1 MFTALSERLTATLKR
16 LTGRGVLSEQDVTEA
31 LREIRRHLL
40 EADVS
45 FEVTTGFVER
55 VRERAVGVIA
65 VKSVS
70 PGQQVAKLVHDELA
84 RMLGASDEDLARKVG
99 AQHAAPLQFA
109 PVGPTVILLV
119 GLQGSGKT
127 TTAAKLARRLKLE
140 QKAPGLVAADPYRP
154 AAGDQLRQLVE
165 QVGVQV
171 FPREQGAGSGTVL
184 EVVQQAVREA
194 EKARCRTV
202 IVDTAGRLQIDA
214 ELMDELKAL
223 RAATSPR
230 EVLLVADGMTGQD
243 AVRIARGF
251 HEGVG
256 LTGAILTKLDGDARG
271 GAALSIHGVTGVPIK
286 FIGTGEN
293 VGAQHAAPLLEPF
306 DPVRMAGRILGQGD
320 VVALVEKAAATID
333 AEAAERLEKKARSKQ
348 GMDLADFLVALKQMQ
363 AMGPIKQVLGLLPG
377 VNARALKAVNADDKR
392 LKHVEAIV
400 LSMTPDERTDPSIL
414 TGSRRLRIAKGAGRT
429 VQEVNRL
436 LEQFQQM
443 RKLLKRTW
451 ARYGNSHS
459 AAARGTEGAELL
471 PDRRRGFALSPR
483 RAVRRDLGPL
493 QPAHQS
499 RRHPRG
505 CGASARLARQGGPP
519 DRHGPLAAEEG
530 GSAGQTTR
538 VVGRV
543 RKPHGQRGEVAVFPL
558 VENPG
563 AVFTP
568 KARLL
573 VVNEERQVV
582 AGPLVVARR
591 RAYHREWLL
600 SFVGV
605 KSRADVEP
613 WREHFVA
620 VEETDADD

>member
-55 VRERAVGVIA
+55 VRERAVGMIA

-84 RMLGASDEDLARKVG
+84 RMLGASDEDLVRKVG

-140 QKAPGLVAADPYRP
+140 QKAPGLVAADLARP
-154 AAGDQLRQLVE
+154 AAREQLEQLGA
-165 QVGVQV
+165 QVGVPV
-171 FPREQGAGSGTVL
+171 FGEVSDGSGVIEL
-184 EVVQQAVREA
+184 VQRAVREA

-286 FIGTGEN
+286 YVGVGEKPD
-293 VGAQHAAPLLEPF
+293 ALEPF
-306 DPVRMAGRILGQGD
+306 NPVQVAGRILGQGD
-320 VVALVEKAAATID
+320 VVALVEKAAATMD
-333 AEAAERLEKKARSKQ
+333 AEATQRLEKKARSKR

-377 VNARALKAVNADDKR
+377 VNAQALKAVSADDKR

-400 LSMTPDERTDPSIL
+400 LSMTPDERVDPSIL

-443 RKLLKRTW
+443 RKLLKRT
-451 ARYGNSHS
+451 
-459 AAARGTEGAELL
+459 
-471 PDRRRGFALSPR
+471 
-483 RAVRRDLGPL
+483 
-493 QPAHQS
+493 
-499 RRHPRG
+499 
-505 CGASARLARQGGPP
+505 
-519 DRHGPLAAEEG
+519 
-530 GSAGQTTR
+530 
-538 VVGRV
+538 
-543 RKPHGQRGEVAVFPL
+543 
-558 VENPG
+558 
-563 AVFTP
+563 
-568 KARLL
+568 
-573 VVNEERQVV
+573 
-582 AGPLVVARR
+582 
-591 RAYHREWLL
+591 
-600 SFVGV
+600 
-605 KSRADVEP
+605 
-613 WREHFVA
+613 
-620 VEETDADD
+620 

>member
-55 VRERAVGVIA
+55 VRERAIGAIA

-70 PGQQVAKLVHDELA
+70 PGQQVAKLVHDEIAAL
-84 RMLGASDEDLARKVG
+84 LGGTKRTLDFAS
-99 AQHAAPLQFA
+99 
-109 PVGPTVILLV
+109 VGPTVILLV
-119 GLQGSGKT
+119 GLQGSGET

-154 AAGDQLRQLVE
+154 AAGEQLRQLGE
-165 QVGVQV
+165 QVGVPV
-171 FPREQGAGSGTVL
+171 FGRGSDGSVGVGAQHAAPLRSPTDVVGL
-184 EVVQQAVREA
+184 VQQAVREA

-230 EVLLVADGMTGQD
+230 EVLLVADAMTGQD

-251 HEGVG
+251 QEGVG

-286 FIGTGEN
+286 FIGVGEH
-293 VGAQHAAPLLEPF
+293 VGAQNAPPQLEPF

-320 VVALVEKAAATID
+320 VVALVEKAAATMD
-333 AEAAERLEKKARSKQ
+333 AEAAQRLERKARSKR

-363 AMGPIKQVLGLLPG
+363 AMGPMKQVLGLLPG
-377 VNARALKAVNADDKR
+377 LNAQALKAVNADDKR

-400 LSMTPDERTDPSIL
+400 LSMTPDERADPSIL
-414 TGSRRLRIAKGAGRT
+414 SGSRRLRIAKGAGRT

-443 RKLLKRTW
+443 RKLLKRT
-451 ARYGNSHS
+451 
-459 AAARGTEGAELL
+459 
-471 PDRRRGFALSPR
+471 
-483 RAVRRDLGPL
+483 
-493 QPAHQS
+493 
-499 RRHPRG
+499 
-505 CGASARLARQGGPP
+505 
-519 DRHGPLAAEEG
+519 
-530 GSAGQTTR
+530 
-538 VVGRV
+538 
-543 RKPHGQRGEVAVFPL
+543 
-558 VENPG
+558 
-563 AVFTP
+563 
-568 KARLL
+568 
-573 VVNEERQVV
+573 
-582 AGPLVVARR
+582 
-591 RAYHREWLL
+591 
-600 SFVGV
+600 
-605 KSRADVEP
+605 
-613 WREHFVA
+613 
-620 VEETDADD
+620 

>member
-55 VRERAVGVIA
+55 VRERAVGVLA

-70 PGQQVAKLVHDELA
+70 PGQQVAKLVHDEIAAL
-84 RMLGASDEDLARKVG
+84 LGGTKRTLD
-99 AQHAAPLQFA
+99 FA

-154 AAGDQLRQLVE
+154 AAGEQLRQLGE
-165 QVGVQV
+165 QVGVPV
-171 FPREQGAGSGTVL
+171 FGGASDGSGGVGAQHAAPL
-184 EVVQQAVREA
+184 RSPHGVVGLVRQALREA
-194 EKARCRTV
+194 DKARCRTV

-251 HEGVG
+251 QEGVG

-286 FIGTGEN
+286 FIGIGEH
-293 VGAQHAAPLLEPF
+293 VGGQHAAPQLEPF

-320 VVALVEKAAATID
+320 VVALVEKAVANVD
-333 AEAAERLEKKARSKQ
+333 AEAAKRLDQKVRSKK
-348 GMDLADFLVALKQMQ
+348 GMDLRDFLVALKQMQ
-363 AMGPIKQVLGLLPG
+363 GLGPLKQVLGLLPG
-377 VNARALKAVNADDKR
+377 INAKALQGVSMDDKR

-400 LSMTPDERTDPSIL
+400 LSMTPEERADPNVL
-414 TGSRRLRIAKGAGRT
+414 NGNRKLRIAKGAGRP

-436 LEQFQQM
+436 LEQFQQL
-443 RKLLKRTW
+443 RKMGKFLKRM
-451 ARYGNSHS
+451 
-459 AAARGTEGAELL
+459 
-471 PDRRRGFALSPR
+471 
-483 RAVRRDLGPL
+483 
-493 QPAHQS
+493 
-499 RRHPRG
+499 
-505 CGASARLARQGGPP
+505 
-519 DRHGPLAAEEG
+519 
-530 GSAGQTTR
+530 
-538 VVGRV
+538 
-543 RKPHGQRGEVAVFPL
+543 
-558 VENPG
+558 
-563 AVFTP
+563 
-568 KARLL
+568 
-573 VVNEERQVV
+573 
-582 AGPLVVARR
+582 
-591 RAYHREWLL
+591 
-600 SFVGV
+600 
-605 KSRADVEP
+605 
-613 WREHFVA
+613 
-620 VEETDADD
+620 

>member
-70 PGQQVAKLVHDELA
+70 PGQQVAKLVHDEIA

-154 AAGDQLRQLVE
+154 AAGEQLRQLGE
-165 QVGVQV
+165 LVGVPV
-171 FPREQGAGSGTVL
+171 FGKREALKDSLTVAGN
-184 EVVQQAVREA
+184 VVELVRDALREA

-230 EVLLVADGMTGQD
+230 EVLLVADAMTGQD

-251 HEGVG
+251 QEGVG

-271 GAALSIHGVTGVPIK
+271 GAAL
-286 FIGTGEN
+286 
-293 VGAQHAAPLLEPF
+293 
-306 DPVRMAGRILGQGD
+306 
-320 VVALVEKAAATID
+320 
-333 AEAAERLEKKARSKQ
+333 
-348 GMDLADFLVALKQMQ
+348 
-363 AMGPIKQVLGLLPG
+363 
-377 VNARALKAVNADDKR
+377 
-392 LKHVEAIV
+392 
-400 LSMTPDERTDPSIL
+400 
-414 TGSRRLRIAKGAGRT
+414 
-429 VQEVNRL
+429 
-436 LEQFQQM
+436 
-443 RKLLKRTW
+443 
-451 ARYGNSHS
+451 
-459 AAARGTEGAELL
+459 
-471 PDRRRGFALSPR
+471 
-483 RAVRRDLGPL
+483 
-493 QPAHQS
+493 
-499 RRHPRG
+499 
-505 CGASARLARQGGPP
+505 
-519 DRHGPLAAEEG
+519 
-530 GSAGQTTR
+530 
-538 VVGRV
+538 
-543 RKPHGQRGEVAVFPL
+543 
-558 VENPG
+558 
-563 AVFTP
+563 
-568 KARLL
+568 
-573 VVNEERQVV
+573 
-582 AGPLVVARR
+582 
-591 RAYHREWLL
+591 
-600 SFVGV
+600 
-605 KSRADVEP
+605 
-613 WREHFVA
+613 
-620 VEETDADD
+620 

>member
-55 VRERAVGVIA
+55 VRERAVGVIVLNA
-65 VKSVS
+65 VS
-70 PGQQVAKLVHDELA
+70 PGQQVAKLVHDEIAAL
-84 RMLGASDEDLARKVG
+84 LGGTKRTLD
-99 AQHAAPLQFA
+99 FA

-127 TTAAKLARRLKLE
+127 TTAAKLARRLKLG

-154 AAGDQLRQLVE
+154 AAAEQLRQLGE
-165 QVGVQV
+165 QVGVPV
-171 FPREQGAGSGTVL
+171 FGQASEGSVGVGAQHAAPLRSPTGVVGL
-184 EVVQQAVREA
+184 VQQAVREA

-202 IVDTAGRLQIDA
+202 IVDTAGRLQIDV

-251 HEGVG
+251 QEGVG

-286 FIGTGEN
+286 YIGVGEQPD
-293 VGAQHAAPLLEPF
+293 ALEPF
-306 DPVRMAGRILGQGD
+306 NPVQVAGRILGQGD
-320 VVALVEKAAATID
+320 VVALVEKAAATMD
-333 AEAAERLEKKARSKQ
+333 AEAAQRLEQKARSKR

-363 AMGPIKQVLGLLPG
+363 AMGPIKRVLGLLPG
-377 VNARALKAVNADDKR
+377 VNAQALKAVKADDKR
-392 LKHVEAIV
+392 LQHVEAIV
-400 LSMTPDERTDPSIL
+400 LSMTPGERADPSVL

-443 RKLLKRTW
+443 RKLLKRT
-451 ARYGNSHS
+451 
-459 AAARGTEGAELL
+459 
-471 PDRRRGFALSPR
+471 
-483 RAVRRDLGPL
+483 
-493 QPAHQS
+493 
-499 RRHPRG
+499 
-505 CGASARLARQGGPP
+505 
-519 DRHGPLAAEEG
+519 
-530 GSAGQTTR
+530 
-538 VVGRV
+538 
-543 RKPHGQRGEVAVFPL
+543 
-558 VENPG
+558 
-563 AVFTP
+563 
-568 KARLL
+568 
-573 VVNEERQVV
+573 
-582 AGPLVVARR
+582 
-591 RAYHREWLL
+591 
-600 SFVGV
+600 
-605 KSRADVEP
+605 
-613 WREHFVA
+613 
-620 VEETDADD
+620 

>member
-16 LTGRGVLSEQDVTEA
+16 LTGRGVLSELDVTEA

-99 AQHAAPLQFA
+99 ARPAAPLQFA

-154 AAGDQLRQLVE
+154 AAVEQLRQLGE
-165 QVGVQV
+165 QIGVQV

-214 ELMDELKAL
+214 DLMDELKAL

-251 HEGVG
+251 QEGVG

-286 FIGTGEN
+286 FIGVGEH
-293 VGAQHAAPLLEPF
+293 VGAQHAAPQLEPF

-320 VVALVEKAAATID
+320 VVALVEKAAATMD
-333 AEAAERLEKKARSKQ
+333 AEAAQRLEGKARSKR

-377 VNARALKAVNADDKR
+377 VNAQALKAVTADDKR
-392 LKHVEAIV
+392 LRHVEAIV
-400 LSMTPDERTDPSIL
+400 LSMTPDERADPSIL

-443 RKLLKRTW
+443 RKLLKRT
-451 ARYGNSHS
+451 
-459 AAARGTEGAELL
+459 
-471 PDRRRGFALSPR
+471 
-483 RAVRRDLGPL
+483 
-493 QPAHQS
+493 
-499 RRHPRG
+499 
-505 CGASARLARQGGPP
+505 
-519 DRHGPLAAEEG
+519 
-530 GSAGQTTR
+530 
-538 VVGRV
+538 
-543 RKPHGQRGEVAVFPL
+543 
-558 VENPG
+558 
-563 AVFTP
+563 
-568 KARLL
+568 
-573 VVNEERQVV
+573 
-582 AGPLVVARR
+582 
-591 RAYHREWLL
+591 
-600 SFVGV
+600 
-605 KSRADVEP
+605 
-613 WREHFVA
+613 
-620 VEETDADD
+620 

>member
-1 MFTALSERLTATLKR
+1 MFTALSERLTAALKR

-55 VRERAVGVIA
+55 VRERAVGAIA
-65 VKSVS
+65 VKAVN
-70 PGQQVAKLVHDELA
+70 PGQQVVKLVHDEIAAL
-84 RMLGASDEDLARKVG
+84 LGGTKRGLDFAS
-99 AQHAAPLQFA
+99 
-109 PVGPTVILLV
+109 VGPTVILLV

-140 QKAPGLVAADPYRP
+140 QKAPGLVAADLARP
-154 AAGDQLRQLVE
+154 AAREQLEQLGA
-165 QVGVQV
+165 QVGVPV
-171 FPREQGAGSGTVL
+171 FPGERGAGSGTVL
-184 EVVQQAVREA
+184 EWVPRAVREA

-214 ELMDELKAL
+214 ALMDELKAL

-251 HEGVG
+251 QDGVG

-286 FIGTGEN
+286 YVGVGEQPD
-293 VGAQHAAPLLEPF
+293 ALEPF
-306 DPVRMAGRILGQGD
+306 NPVQVAGRILGQGD
-320 VVALVEKAAATID
+320 VVALVEKAAATMD
-333 AEAAERLEKKARSKQ
+333 AEAAQRLERKARSKQ

-377 VNARALKAVNADDKR
+377 VNAQALKAVNADDKR

-400 LSMTPDERTDPSIL
+400 LSMTPGERADPSVL

-443 RKLLKRTW
+443 RKLLKRT
-451 ARYGNSHS
+451 
-459 AAARGTEGAELL
+459 
-471 PDRRRGFALSPR
+471 
-483 RAVRRDLGPL
+483 
-493 QPAHQS
+493 
-499 RRHPRG
+499 
-505 CGASARLARQGGPP
+505 
-519 DRHGPLAAEEG
+519 
-530 GSAGQTTR
+530 
-538 VVGRV
+538 
-543 RKPHGQRGEVAVFPL
+543 
-558 VENPG
+558 
-563 AVFTP
+563 
-568 KARLL
+568 
-573 VVNEERQVV
+573 
-582 AGPLVVARR
+582 
-591 RAYHREWLL
+591 
-600 SFVGV
+600 
-605 KSRADVEP
+605 
-613 WREHFVA
+613 
-620 VEETDADD
+620 